1 MICMTYGIS
10 HTMIWVS
17 KGATE
22 PENLKNGKDLSD
34 EEEIHTALSPAIGWY
49 QNYIKHTRYKESSF

>member
-1 MICMTYGIS
+1 
-10 HTMIWVS
+10 MIWMS